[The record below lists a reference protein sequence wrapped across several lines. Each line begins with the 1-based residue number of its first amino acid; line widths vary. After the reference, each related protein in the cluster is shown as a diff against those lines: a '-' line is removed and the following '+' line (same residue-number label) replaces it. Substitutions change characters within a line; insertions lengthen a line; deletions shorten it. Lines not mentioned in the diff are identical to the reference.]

1 MSRPYRSNN
10 HLHDVITSD
19 AGSIEVRPQSADRI
33 TFDIASSNSLPAN
46 LPTSGNGSSVLDIG
60 RGVQVRASGS
70 IHREADGSW
79 KLRERYTVPDLYG
92 SVYPSG
98 GELTRAMKERAA
110 EVIERMIGEWAS
122 THEGDI
128 AQADDIERNNAA
140 RTLEEAIATH
150 QEALKI
156 LRANLKRCEAGKDYS
171 QYPDLPTKGR

>member
-1 MSRPYRSNN
+1 
-10 HLHDVITSD
+10 
-19 AGSIEVRPQSADRI
+19 
-33 TFDIASSNSLPAN
+33 
-46 LPTSGNGSSVLDIG
+46 
-60 RGVQVRASGS
+60 
-70 IHREADGSW
+70 
-79 KLRERYTVPDLYG
+79 
-92 SVYPSG
+92 
-98 GELTRAMKERAA
+98 
-110 EVIERMIGEWAS
+110 VIERMIGEWAS